1 MHDPNK
7 GAKLEAKV
15 VEADEALST
24 AREKCESIADAIHS
38 EAGDFQRRAGADFSK
53 GLKVRS
59 PRVIARHVSSLAR
72 HVPIHVPRVITP
84 HPRGK
89 CYHALAT
96 WQEYVRGQIA
106 FESAQQRQW
115 AALLDVFE
123 NIPTVPLTQP

>member
-1 MHDPNK
+1 M
-7 GAKLEAKV
+7 ASTWQV

-24 AREKCESIADAIHS
+24 AREKCESIADAIHA
-38 EAGDFQRRAGADFSK
+38 EAADFQRRAGADFSK

-59 PRVIARHVSSLAR
+59 PRVIT
-72 HVPIHVPRVITP
+72 PR
-84 HPRGK
+84 PRGK

-115 AALLDVFE
+115 ASLLDVFE
-123 NIPTVPLTQP
+123 NIPTVPLTQPF